1 MEEQQKKQRPVSE
14 DRSAKSRAHRYPD
27 AAHRRRSADGT
38 RNAAEQRRRPD
49 GKSAP
54 DRRRRP
60 DGSPAS
66 ERRHRIP
73 DTAESAAR
81 RRSAGSRSASDQQR
95 RRAPQSRSRRASS
108 RRSTSAA
115 RRIPYLSS
123 IIFAIILVI
132 YVIIF
137 VIVIQALVKRSK
149 TYLAERE
156 ASQPQ
161 YKIEEYISNLTD
173 GLYADMVKQASAGL
187 QLSEYEA
194 PDMLDDE
201 LKVSVDDS
209 AKYSWQKAADYSN
222 TRPNYYILR
231 NGEAIATVALER
243 SGWTEHYSLP
253 LWQVGAPVSVMNIS
267 AKPAYTAVITAPSD
281 AKVTINGIEIEENLF
296 TETDAELKLT
306 PTELGYANQ
315 PSAKTCEITG
325 LFLSP
330 KIEAIDSAGRTLTA
344 ETEPDPNAAR
354 QEFVFP
360 HADEPNPDEALLD
373 RIDKLTHA
381 YMDYV
386 INTHCTVE
394 VNLANLSNYMLPGSD
409 FANLMN
415 RISGDVWYNN
425 DPNMREDH
433 VIEVQHL
440 RKYSDNLCT
449 ADVHIE
455 STIGKVAVNDYIVT
469 IRFVLVNNGFGWY
482 CSGFELFP

>member
-1 MEEQQKKQRPVSE
+1 MEEQKKQRPADA
-14 DRSAKSRAHRYPD
+14 DRSAKARAHRYPD
-27 AAHRRRSADGT
+27 PAHRRRPAEGG
-38 RNAAEQRRRPD
+38 RNPE
-49 GKSAP
+49 
-54 DRRRRP
+54 RRRRP
-60 DGSPAS
+60 DGSLPP
-66 ERRHRIP
+66 ERRRRTP
-73 DTAESAAR
+73 DSAEAAVR
-81 RRSAGSRSASDQQR
+81 RRSAGTRAVPDAQRRRDPRRSNPRRAANRRSAS
-95 RRAPQSRSRRASS
+95 
-108 RRSTSAA
+108 AA
-115 RRIPYLSS
+115 HRIPYFGTLMFGIFL
-123 IIFAIILVI
+123 IIFIIIGVL
-132 YVIIF
+132 II
-137 VIVIQALVKRSK
+137 QSMVKKSK

-161 YKIEEYISNLTD
+161 YKIEDYIAGLTD
-173 GLYADMVKQASAGL
+173 GFYADMVKQASAGV
-187 QLSEYEA
+187 QLSEYES

-201 LKVSVDDS
+201 LEIEADDS
-209 AKYSWQKAADYSN
+209 AKYSWQKASDYSD

-231 NGEAIATVALER
+231 NDEAIATVAMER
-243 SGWTEHYSLP
+243 SGWTEKYNLP
-253 LWQVGAPVSVMNIS
+253 LWQVGTPVSVMNVS

-296 TETDAELKLT
+296 TETDSELKLT
-306 PTELGYANQ
+306 QTELGFANQ
-315 PSAKTCEITG
+315 PSSKTCEISG

-330 KIEAIDSAGRTLTA
+330 KIEAVDSAGRTLTA

-354 QEFVFP
+354 QEFFFP

-394 VNLANLSNYMLPGSD
+394 LNLANLSNYMLPGSD
-409 FANLMN
+409 FALLMQK
-415 RISGDVWYNN
+415 ISGDVWYNN

-455 STIGKVAVNDYIVT
+455 STIGKVAINDYIVT
-469 IRFVLVNNGFGWY
+469 IRFVLVNNGYGWY
-482 CSGFELFP
+482 CSNFELFPK

>member
-1 MEEQQKKQRPVSE
+1 MEEQKNQRPADA
-14 DRSAKSRAHRYPD
+14 DRSAKARAHRYPD
-27 AAHRRRSADGT
+27 AARRRRPADGT
-38 RNAAEQRRRPD
+38 R
-49 GKSAP
+49 SAGE
-54 DRRRRP
+54 RRRRP
-60 DGSPAS
+60 DGTP
-66 ERRHRIP
+66 ERRLRTP
-73 DTAESAAR
+73 DSAEAAAR
-81 RRSAGSRSASDQQR
+81 RRSAGTRSASD
-95 RRAPQSRSRRASS
+95 AP
-108 RRSTSAA
+108 RRSAARRPQTRRSSSAA
-115 RRIPYLSS
+115 RRIPYLGS

-132 YVIIF
+132 YIIIF
-137 VIVIQALVKRSK
+137 LLVIQALVKRSR

-161 YKIEEYISNLTD
+161 YKIEEYIANLSD
-173 GLYADMVKQASAGL
+173 GFYADMVKQASAGM
-187 QLSEYEA
+187 QLSEYESA
-194 PDMLDDE
+194 DMLDDE
-201 LKVSVDDS
+201 LKVTVDDS
-209 AKYSWQKAADYSN
+209 AKYSWQKAPDYSD

-231 NGEAIATVALER
+231 NEEAIATVALER
-243 SGWTEHYSLP
+243 SGWTEKYNLP
-253 LWQVGAPVSVMNIS
+253 LWQVGTPVSVMNVS

-281 AKVTINGIEIEENLF
+281 AKVTINGIEIDENLF
-296 TETDAELKLT
+296 TETDAEIKLT
-306 PTELGYANQ
+306 ATELGYANQ

-330 KIEAIDSAGRTLTA
+330 KIEAVDSAGRTLTA

-360 HADEPNPDEALLD
+360 HADEPNPDEVLLD
-373 RIDKLTHA
+373 RIDKLTLT

-394 VNLANLSNYMLPGSD
+394 ANLAALSNYMLPGSD

-415 RISGDVWYNN
+415 HISGDVWYNN

-469 IRFVLVNNGFGWY
+469 IRFVLVNNGYGWY
-482 CSGFELFP
+482 CSSFELFPK